1 MSAVA
6 KISIICDGKIAQ
18 IGDAVATASENNSAM
33 SGTTLTRRISNP
45 ATLLGLLAL
54 PVLLVF
60 GNPAIALMTGAALV
74 LVFDREIVPFATELG
89 RYALQTA
96 IVLLGFKLDAGQLV
110 RISADYSL
118 LVTAYVLLVIVIGL
132 ALGRLL
138 GNSGKSS
145 QLLASGT
152 AICGG
157 TTIAS
162 LSPVINA
169 RPEETGVALTL
180 VFLLN
185 AVALF
190 TFPYIGHALALSQ
203 EQFGVWAALAI
214 HDTSSVVATA
224 ALYGD
229 EAATVATTVKLGRT
243 LWLIPLL
250 LVASVLNQAGSARLR
265 VPRFVVLFVLA
276 ACLGSIWQLPAA
288 VTAGASLAS
297 KLLLVSALFCIGTQI
312 SRDTLKHL
320 SARAVSQAL
329 LLWALAAPVVLGLVL
344 FLG

>member
-1 MSAVA
+1 M
-6 KISIICDGKIAQ
+6 
-18 IGDAVATASENNSAM
+18 
-33 SGTTLTRRISNP
+33 
-45 ATLLGLLAL
+45 
-54 PVLLVF
+54 LLVF

-132 ALGRLL
+132 A
-138 GNSGKSS
+138 
-145 QLLASGT
+145 
-152 AICGG
+152 
-157 TTIAS
+157 